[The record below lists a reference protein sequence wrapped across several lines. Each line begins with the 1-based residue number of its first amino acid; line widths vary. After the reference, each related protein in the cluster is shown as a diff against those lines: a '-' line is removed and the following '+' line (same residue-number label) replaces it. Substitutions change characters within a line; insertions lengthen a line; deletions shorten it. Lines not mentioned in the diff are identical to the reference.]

1 MDIVQ
6 GLLTGLE
13 PINLLYAFIG
23 CASGILFGALPGIS
37 SAMGVV
43 LLLPFTYAMD
53 GVSAIIL
60 LVANFAGSTYG
71 GSITSILFATP
82 GTPEAVMTV
91 LDGHPMHKK
100 GQGGK
105 ALGLAVSASVLGGLF
120 SAIMMVVLC
129 VPLSKIA
136 LQFSPAEYVALAVVG
151 MTAIAS
157 LGAKSQ
163 LKTLISG
170 LIGLTLATFGTDE
183 ITGITRFNF
192 GSLEFVNGVH
202 FIPVMIGAFALSE
215 VFMQA
220 MEKIEAQDMS
230 ITKKIKVELMSMAE
244 FFKYKWLIL
253 KSACLGMFIGTLPG
267 AGGTIA
273 SVLAYSEAVRSS
285 DRGSDFGTGVP
296 EGVIAPETANNASNG
311 GALVP
316 TLTLGIPGSGTT
328 AVILAAFVLH
338 GMRPGPLLFV
348 MQPDLLYAVF
358 VALIIADFMLFWGG
372 IYGVRL
378 FAQVSRF
385 PYYLQGATILVLCF
399 IGSFALQTDMMN
411 SWIMLIA
418 GLVGYF
424 MKRFGFSVAGLVLGL
439 VLGDL
444 IEQNIRKMM
453 IIAGGDWSEL
463 FIRPI
468 AGPIFLIAVGAIVLP
483 HAKRYFARNK
493 AKQAA

>member
-1 MDIVQ
+1 MDIIQ

-13 PINLLYAFIG
+13 PANLMFAFIG
-23 CASGILFGALPGIS
+23 CATGILFGALPGIS
-37 SAMGVV
+37 SAMGIV
-43 LLLPFTYAMD
+43 LLLPFTYTMD
-53 GVSAIIL
+53 GIPAIIL

-82 GTPEAVMTV
+82 GTPESVMTV

-120 SAIMMVVLC
+120 SAVMMVILC
-129 VPLSKIA
+129 VPLSAIA
-136 LQFSPAEYVALAVVG
+136 LEFSPAEYVALAVVG
-151 MTAIAS
+151 LTAIAS

-170 LIGLTLATFGTDE
+170 LIGLTLATFGSDE
-183 ITGITRFNF
+183 ITGITRFSF
-192 GSLEFVNGVH
+192 GSLEFVNGIH

-220 MEKIEAQDMS
+220 MEKVEEQDLS
-230 ITKKIKVELMSMAE
+230 ITKKIKVELMSWAE
-244 FFKYKWLIL
+244 FLKYKWLIL
-253 KSACLGMFIGTLPG
+253 KSAIIGMLIGTLPG

-285 DRGSDFGTGVP
+285 KRGKEFGTGVP

-338 GMRPGPLLFV
+338 GMRPGPLLFFT
-348 MQPDLLYAVF
+348 QPTLLYAVF
-358 VALIIADFMLFWGG
+358 VSLIVADLMLIFGG

-385 PYYLQGATILVLCF
+385 PYYLQGSTILVLCF

-411 SWIMLIA
+411 AWIMLLA
-418 GLVGYF
+418 GLVGFF

-463 FIRPI
+463 FFRPI
-468 AGPIFLIAVGAIVLP
+468 AGPIFLIAIGAILLP
-483 HAKRYFARNK
+483 HLKKFLGNRK
-493 AKQAA
+493 LKQAT

>member
-1 MDIVQ
+1 MEIVQ

-13 PINLLYAFIG
+13 PANLMFALIG
-23 CASGILFGALPGIS
+23 CATGILFGALPGIS

-43 LLLPFTYAMD
+43 LLLPFTYTMD

-120 SAIMMVVLC
+120 SAVMMVVLC

-136 LQFSPAEYVALAVVG
+136 LEFSPAEYVALAIIG
-151 MTAIAS
+151 LTAIAG

-170 LIGLTLATFGTDE
+170 LLGLALATFGGDE
-183 ITGITRFNF
+183 ITGIIRFNF
-192 GSLEFVNGVH
+192 GSYDFVNGIH

-220 MEKIEAQDMS
+220 MEKIEERDLS

-244 FFKYKWLIL
+244 FIKYKWVIL
-253 KSACLGMFIGTLPG
+253 KSAFLGMFIGTLPG

-285 DRGSDFGTGVP
+285 KHSEDFGTGVP

-328 AVILAAFVLH
+328 AVILAAFILH
-338 GMRPGPLLFV
+338 GMRPGPLLFIS
-348 MQPDLLYAVF
+348 QPDLLYAVF
-358 VALIIADFMLFWGG
+358 VALIIADLMLIVGG

-399 IGSFALQTDMMN
+399 IGSFALQNDILN
-411 SWIMLIA
+411 SWIMLLA
-418 GLVGYF
+418 GIVGFF

-439 VLGDL
+439 VLGEL
-444 IEQNIRKMM
+444 IELNIRKMM
-453 IIAGGDWSEL
+453 IISGGDWSGL
-463 FIRPI
+463 FLRPI
-468 AGPIFLIAVGAIVLP
+468 AGPIFLLAIAAVAFP
-483 HAKRYFARNK
+483 HVKNWYDRRKPKTAD
-493 AKQAA
+493 